1 MAAKLSACT
10 SLEMSQD
17 LTNFQSVTVVHDA
30 ESPFTQPKVLQD
42 SFPGPAQCTLLS
54 TASLNTVVMSAA
66 PVPEIKNGDVED
78 DITRSDDPPTSSSAA
93 SFLESSCRQ
102 DRVSGS
108 YLDTEQILEDNTC
121 DTATHSRNTSVEDIE
136 KEELQQSLED
146 M

>member
-1 MAAKLSACT
+1 MKLRACT
-10 SLEMSQD
+10 SLEMPQD
-17 LTNFQSVTVVHDA
+17 LTNFQSITVVHVA
-30 ESPFTQPKVLQD
+30 GSPIMQPKALD
-42 SFPGPAQCTLLS
+42 SFPGPVQCTLLS

-121 DTATHSRNTSVEDIE
+121 DTATHSRTTSVEDIE